1 MKKLSIGIV
10 RVQHLRTTQ
19 AIRSPASHPSQGI
32 AHCRYGF
39 HKTVPNC
46 LAASLPAFAGA
57 YDDQGINEY
66 VRGGR
71 PTFSCLIF
79 RAQCRAKARASTS
92 ADFIQLFMC
101 SVHPGST
108 TANAANPCDM
118 YARSAATNKTASI
131 AALKRIMKRHEPPPV
146 RTEGFQGL
154 TRRRRAQ

>member
-79 RAQCRAKARASTS
+79 RAQCRAKARAEACVRARLPTS
-92 ADFIQLFMC
+92 FSCSCVRFIRAQ
-101 SVHPGST
+101 
-108 TANAANPCDM
+108 
-118 YARSAATNKTASI
+118 
-131 AALKRIMKRHEPPPV
+131 
-146 RTEGFQGL
+146 
-154 TRRRRAQ
+154 RRRMLLIPVTCTRAAQPRIKQLRLLH